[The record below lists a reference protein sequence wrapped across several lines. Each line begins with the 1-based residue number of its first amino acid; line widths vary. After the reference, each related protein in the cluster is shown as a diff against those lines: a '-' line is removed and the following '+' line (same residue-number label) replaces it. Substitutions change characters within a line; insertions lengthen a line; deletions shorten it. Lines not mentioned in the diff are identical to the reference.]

1 MFSISVIFPTP
12 TVLASKDP
20 LSISGHQVLVGCAR
34 AKLLITTFSGD
45 VESATPDALDRLLAW
60 KDRRIHHETEE
71 ESSAQYRSYR
81 PVLADSFERKM
92 DVENDNKNND
102 VDVDMDKDGTD
113 DENENEFD

>member
-1 MFSISVIFPTP
+1 MSEIFPTP
-12 TVLASKDP
+12 AISASKE

-34 AKLLITTFSGD
+34 AKLLITTYSAD

-71 ESSAQYRSYR
+71 ESSSQYRSYR
-81 PVLADSFERKM
+81 PVLADSFEKKM

-102 VDVDMDKDGTD
+102 VDGDKDGAD
-113 DENENEFD
+113 DENENEFDEGFFD